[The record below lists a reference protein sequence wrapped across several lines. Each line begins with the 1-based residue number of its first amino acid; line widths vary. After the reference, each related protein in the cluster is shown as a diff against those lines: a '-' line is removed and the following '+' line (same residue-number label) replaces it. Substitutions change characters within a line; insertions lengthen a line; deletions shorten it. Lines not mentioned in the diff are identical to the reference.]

1 MAHNLEQRG
10 PNTGTRAAC
19 GLWTVF
25 VRLANAFCMPYVTQS
40 HAYTVLATRLLQVTH
55 HRSAGQYK
63 TIRGSPLCDY
73 KACICF
79 HLFASLDSAINFF
92 G

>member
-25 VRLANAFCMPYVTQS
+25 VRLANAFCMPYVT
-40 HAYTVLATRLLQVTH
+40 
-55 HRSAGQYK
+55 
-63 TIRGSPLCDY
+63 
-73 KACICF
+73 
-79 HLFASLDSAINFF
+79 
-92 G
+92 